1 MTTTFLGSITRL
13 GVLLDEDV
21 MVYAD
26 LPNSAVAVPTGSAV
40 EVTLTERSVMVA
52 ERTESM
58 HAVADPS
65 RGAGARTL
73 IGPRPVSAAS
83 RSRGHRVRWLL
94 GAVVRPDACL
104 GPAPGRFPGLTVA
117 ASEFRA

>member
-26 LPNSAVAVPTGSAV
+26 LSNSAVTVPTGSAV

-52 ERTESM
+52 DRTVSGVTVP
-58 HAVADPS
+58 A
-65 RGAGARTL
+65 TL
-73 IGPRPVSAAS
+73 EASAPE
-83 RSRGHRVRWLL
+83 H
-94 GAVVRPDACL
+94 
-104 GPAPGRFPGLTVA
+104 
-117 ASEFRA
+117 